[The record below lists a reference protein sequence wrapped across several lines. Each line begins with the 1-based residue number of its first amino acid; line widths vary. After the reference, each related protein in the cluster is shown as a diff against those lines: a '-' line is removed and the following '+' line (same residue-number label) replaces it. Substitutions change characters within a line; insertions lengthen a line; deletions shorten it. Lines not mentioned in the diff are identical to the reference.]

1 MDDSASRRK
10 LTLADLAARIEL
22 DSAAASDDITSI
34 RDADELA
41 RRSRERLHELVRGAH
56 ARGVS
61 WQSIG
66 DALGVSRQAAFKRF
80 GHQNEGELMSQQV
93 IDLVDRT
100 STVFQSL
107 DAGDYDAVRTHM
119 TYTCA
124 RALSKR
130 TLMRVWSNVVED
142 SGTLEACTDATVQT
156 PDGTTTVSKF
166 LNRHLSTGAI
176 VQTTLR
182 HEAGEWIGRIAYN
195 GTGKITGILIA
206 PPGAQNLPF

>member
-1 MDDSASRRK
+1 MDESAAPSE
-10 LTLADLAARIEL
+10 LTLVELVARIER
-22 DSAAASDDITSI
+22 DSATRPDDISAI

-41 RRSRERLHELVRGAH
+41 RRSRERLLELVRGAH
-56 ARGVS
+56 DRGAS

-80 GHQNEGELMSQQV
+80 GRQNEEEPMSQQV

-100 STVFQSL
+100 RGVFRDL

-130 TLMRVWSNVVED
+130 TLMRVWDGVVED

-156 PDGTTTVSKF
+156 PDGATTVGKF

-182 HEAGEWIGRIAYN
+182 HEAGEWIGRVAYN

-206 PPGAQNLPF
+206 PRGAQNLAF